1 MSPRRR
7 RHARPWGSLYKQPT
21 SRLWWLQV
29 KFPGEKLIRRSTGT
43 EDEAEAKASRQLHE
57 LLAERSPARRQR
69 RTAEQTTVADLLDLV
84 LLDYSDHD
92 RTLQVGRIEPWY
104 AAFDTML
111 ATEIER
117 ADVDDRCRRWRSH
130 GPTWGAGSR
139 TLSDGRT
146 ITWPARPKERVRP
159 LSGASLNRLVA
170 VLRRAYKLGQEKLG
184 LPVVLTFPH
193 YAEGRRGAYIT
204 EDQCL
209 AICANFQ
216 AKVGATVKADFFR
229 LGYLTGIR
237 KGQLRAT
244 TKRNVVIDGDT
255 WKLAWAG
262 DETKNGQPHAV
273 VLVGE
278 QLEIVKRAWAARRPD
293 CDYLFHVEGQPLGPM
308 RSELQRTCA
317 LLRIPYGRTRGIVF
331 HDTRHSAVTNLVASG
346 TGEAIAMS
354 ITGHA
359 DPSVFKR
366 YNVRRDPVQAEAAER
381 RDAYL
386 RQQRGTTPSI
396 PAISPKKS

>member
-1 MSPRRR
+1 M
-7 RHARPWGSLYKQPT
+7 
-21 SRLWWLQV
+21 
-29 KFPGEKLIRRSTGT
+29 
-43 EDEAEAKASRQLHE
+43 
-57 LLAERSPARRQR
+57 
-69 RTAEQTTVADLLDLV
+69 

-104 AAFDTML
+104 AAFGTML

-130 GPTWGAGSR
+130 GPTWGAESR

-184 LPVVLTFPH
+184 LHVVLTFPH
-193 YAEGRRGAYIT
+193 YAESRRGEYIT

-237 KGQLRAT
+237 KGQLR
-244 TKRNVVIDGDT
+244 GD
-255 WKLAWAG
+255 
-262 DETKNGQPHAV
+262 DEAQRRDRRRHLEARVGRRRDEERGNRTPSSSSANSWRSSSGRGPHA
-273 VLVGE
+273 L
-278 QLEIVKRAWAARRPD
+278 PD
-293 CDYLFHVEGQPLGPM
+293 CDYPLPRRGAAA
-308 RSELQRTCA
+308 RADALRVATHLCA
-317 LLRIPYGRTRGIVF
+317 APDSYGRTRGIVF
-331 HDTRHSAVTNLVASG
+331 HDTRHSAVTNLVACG

-381 RDAYL
+381 RDAYP

-396 PAISPKKS
+396 PAISLKKS

>member
-1 MSPRRR
+1 M
-7 RHARPWGSLYKQPT
+7 
-21 SRLWWLQV
+21 
-29 KFPGEKLIRRSTGT
+29 
-43 EDEAEAKASRQLHE
+43 
-57 LLAERSPARRQR
+57 
-69 RTAEQTTVADLLDLV
+69 

-104 AAFDTML
+104 AAFGTML

-117 ADVDDRCRRWRSH
+117 ADVNDRCRRWRSH
-130 GPTWGAGSR
+130 GPTWGAESR

-184 LPVVLTFPH
+184 LPVVVTFPH
-193 YAEGRRGAYIT
+193 YAESRRGEYIT

-237 KGQLRAT
+237 KRQLRAT

-262 DETKNGQPHAV
+262 DETKNGATARRRPRRRT
-273 VLVGE
+273 VGDR
-278 QLEIVKRAWAARRPD
+278 QAGVGRTTPRLRLSLPRRGAAARADALRVATDLCAAPD
-293 CDYLFHVEGQPLGPM
+293 
-308 RSELQRTCA
+308 S
-317 LLRIPYGRTRGIVF
+317 YGRTRGIVF

-381 RDAYL
+381 RDAYP

-396 PAISPKKS
+396 PAISLKKS